1 MVTIRIVIRGELNMI
16 GYYASLPVPNRTEI
30 KEHISNIDY
39 LLFNYPDLS
48 TKIDENKIDQILK
61 TKPIIKMKKTAA
73 DFIKERF
80 SSKNEVFASTI
91 SEIEPYL
98 ERLADEMKLNP
109 NDLKVLNRFFELIE
123 EIF

>member
-1 MVTIRIVIRGELNMI
+1 MVTIRVVIRGELNI
-16 GYYASLPVPNRTEI
+16 ISYYASLPVPNRTEI

-48 TKIDENKIDQILK
+48 TKIDEKEINQILK
-61 TKPIIKMKKTAA
+61 TKPIFKMKKTA

-98 ERLADEMKLNP
+98 KRLADEMKLNP

>member
-1 MVTIRIVIRGELNMI
+1 M
-16 GYYASLPVPNRTEI
+16 
-30 KEHISNIDY
+30 
-39 LLFNYPDLS
+39 LFNYSDLS
-48 TKIDENKIDQILK
+48 TKIDESEINQILK

-73 DFIKERF
+73 DFIKEHF

-98 ERLADEMKLNP
+98 KRLADEMKLNP

-123 EIF
+123 EIY